1 MTALP
6 DWQVSRWLNCDTPL
20 TLGMLRGRVVMIHVF
35 QMLCPGC
42 AMHGLPQAQRVTRL
56 LVDAPLTVIGLHSVF
71 EHHAA
76 MMPLALGAFLAEYRY
91 TFPVAI
97 DAASADG
104 DPRPRTM
111 RAWALEGTPTTLLI
125 DAHGRLRH
133 RLFGVEEEL
142 ALGVR
147 LGRLLQEV
155 EGAADAPR

>member
-1 MTALP
+1 MRP
-6 DWQVSRWLNCDTPL
+6 SPEWQVSQWLNGPPL
-20 TLGMLRGRVVMIHVF
+20 SLAGLRGRVVQLHAF

-42 AMHGLPQAQRVTRL
+42 VLHGLPQTQRVARL
-56 LVDAPLTVIGLHSVF
+56 LAGTPLTVVGLHTVF
-71 EHHAA
+71 EHHAV
-76 MMPLALGAFLAEYRY
+76 MGPEVLAVFLAEHGYG
-91 TFPVAI
+91 FPVGI
-97 DAASADG
+97 DAAGPTG
-104 DPRPRTM
+104 DPLPRTM
-111 RAWALEGTPTTLLI
+111 RAYGLEGTPTTLLI